1 MAQFFARR
9 AAKSSELN
17 NKATKQKVAATL
29 FLGFLVVNFERNQTD
44 FCLFNETRGTS
55 NGARASDRCTVRT
68 KGMLESRA
76 CRRFERRSGL
86 TPRYVNC
93 GSWTVFYSPLR

>member
-29 FLGFLVVNFERNQTD
+29 FLCFFVVNFERNQTD
-44 FCLFNETRGTS
+44 FACLMRHAERATGRGLQTAS
-55 NGARASDRCTVRT
+55 PSARKGCWRCRD
-68 KGMLESRA
+68 